1 MTLRVAVIGG
11 GIGGLSAALALQAKG
26 IEVDVYEQAAAIG
39 EVGAGVQIAPNGLRQ
54 LRRLGL
60 GPEMDRILT
69 SFSAGSVYRREDGT
83 PVADV
88 VVKDSTGEVSVGGV
102 HRADLIDALRGKVR
116 EGGVH
121 VGKQAL
127 GVSQSDGGATVAF
140 ADGSEA
146 SADVVVGADGIH
158 SVVRSEVTEPSQPTF
173 SNMVAYRGTVPADA
187 LTDWPAG
194 LFEVWMGPG
203 RHFLTFPVRGGAVIN
218 FVGFVPADDEMR
230 ESWTAPGSPAQLRAE
245 FDSWDARLLALLDN
259 VHVTN
264 RWGLYD
270 REPLET
276 WHRGRVCLLGDA
288 AHAMLPHVGQGANQA
303 IEDAVV
309 LAELLARAAPSDVTK
324 ALAEYERVRLPR
336 TAAVQRGSRQNG
348 LRYDSM
354 YEDLHQRDAEMT
366 SFRAFRYWLY
376 DHDALDELRAP
387 AASAVIN

>member
-1 MTLRVAVIGG
+1 MALRVAVIGG

-26 IEVDVYEQAAAIG
+26 VEVEVYEQAAAIS

-54 LRRLGL
+54 LRRFGL
-60 GPEMDRILT
+60 ASEMDRILT
-69 SFSAGSVYRREDGT
+69 PFSAGSVYRREDGT

-88 VVKDSTGEVSVGGV
+88 VVKDSAEEMSVGGV
-102 HRADLIDALRGKVR
+102 HRADLIDALRGKL
-116 EGGVH
+116 EASAVH
-121 VGKQAL
+121 VGKRAL
-127 GVSQSDGGATVAF
+127 RVEQSKGGATVAF

-158 SVVRSEVTEPSQPTF
+158 SVIRSVVTEPSRPTF
-173 SNMVAYRGTVPADA
+173 SGMVAYRGTVAADA
-187 LTDWPAG
+187 LTGWPTG

-230 ESWTAPGSPAQLRAE
+230 ESWSAPGSPAQLRSE
-245 FDSWDARLLALLDN
+245 FDAWDGRLLELLDN
-259 VHVTN
+259 VQATN

-270 REPLET
+270 REPLDT
-276 WHRGRVCLLGDA
+276 WYRGRVCLLGDA

-309 LAELLARAAPSDVTK
+309 LAELLAHAAPSDVEE
-324 ALAEYERVRLPR
+324 ALAEYERARLPR
-336 TAAVQRGSRQNG
+336 TAAVQRGSRENG

-354 YEDLHQRDAEMT
+354 YDDLGRRDAEMT
-366 SFRAFRYWLY
+366 SFRDFRYWLY
-376 DHDALDELRAP
+376 DHDALDELRTS
-387 AASAVIN
+387 AASTVIN